1 MQMMEVFLPEKQTG
15 EGGNKEKKTLYNEL
29 NILEKNFGLEIGQLK
44 AEMPQKSEGENAKK
58 LSLTHKKVEKKKQ
71 KLPKKG

>member
-1 MQMMEVFLPEKQTG
+1 
-15 EGGNKEKKTLYNEL
+15 
-29 NILEKNFGLEIGQLK
+29 
-44 AEMPQKSEGENAKK
+44 MPQKSEGENAKK